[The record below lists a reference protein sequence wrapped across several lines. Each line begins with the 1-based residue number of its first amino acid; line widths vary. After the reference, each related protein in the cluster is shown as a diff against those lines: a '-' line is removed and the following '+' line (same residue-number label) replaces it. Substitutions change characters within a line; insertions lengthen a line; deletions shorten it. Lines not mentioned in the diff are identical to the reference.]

1 MRGPPFLGATLLLSE
16 LKGERWFAVWVVGL
30 SYSVVSV
37 GNVRAP
43 SRNESGAPSI
53 RRRTLLL

>member
-1 MRGPPFLGATLLLSE
+1 MNPMTKMVSLLLSE

-30 SYSVVSV
+30 PELGVSL